1 MLQTLKNAW
10 KLPDLRKRILFTVF
24 IVFIFRLGNFI
35 VVPNINADALKD
47 LANSQT
53 LVGFYDLISGG
64 AFSNFS
70 IFAMGVTPYINA
82 SIIMQLMNV
91 IIPKLEQLSKEG
103 QEGRAKIQ
111 NYTKYLAIAIGAVQA
126 YGTYV
131 LIYNAGAVE
140 KDSFLNTVLIIMTLL
155 AASMFLIWLGDR
167 ITEKG
172 VGNGV
177 SVLIFINIVS
187 RIPMMATQVGVL
199 YSGGA
204 VDIVSLVLFAL
215 AMVALFVGTVA
226 FSLGERRIPVQ
237 YAGRVSGTKQ
247 IKGQSS
253 HIPVSVS
260 SACVIAIIFAMSVMQ
275 FPATLAEFFRN
286 SKVLEWLTTSNWSI
300 FKVNSV
306 GYMVAY
312 VVLVIFFAV
321 FYTQITMK
329 PEDMADNMAKS
340 GGYVAG
346 IRPGVA
352 TAKYLERILTKVAL
366 IGGVFAA
373 LIAVFPIFLEGY
385 TPFKGLAF
393 GGTVIFIMSGVALD
407 TMRQLESQLVMR
419 HYKGFLSK

>member
-10 KLPDLRKRILFTVF
+10 KLKDLRKRILFTVF

-35 VVPNINADALKD
+35 AVPNIDPTALKE
-47 LANSQT
+47 LASSQT

-111 NYTKYLAIAIGAVQA
+111 NYTKYLAVAIGIVQA

-140 KDSFLNTVLIIMTLL
+140 VDSPINTILIITTLL

-167 ITEKG
+167 ITENG
-172 VGNGV
+172 IGNGV

-187 RIPMMATQVGVL
+187 RIPTLAAQVYTL
-199 YSGGA
+199 YQGGT
-204 VDIVSLVLFAL
+204 VDIVMLTLFAVV
-215 AMVALFVGTVA
+215 MIALFVGTIA
-226 FSLGERRIPVQ
+226 FSLGERKIPVQ
-237 YAGRVSGTKQ
+237 YSGRVSGAKQ

-275 FPATLAEFFRN
+275 FPATLAQFFPN
-286 SKVLEWLTTSNWSI
+286 SAVFKWLTNSGYSI
-300 FKVNSV
+300 FKVNSIPYIIV
-306 GYMVAY
+306 Y
-312 VVLVIFFAV
+312 VVLVIFFSW
-321 FYTQITMK
+321 FYMQITMK
-329 PEDMADNMAKS
+329 PEEMAENMAKS

-346 IRPGVA
+346 IRPGIA
-352 TAKYLERILTKVAL
+352 TEKYIERILTKVAI
-366 IGGVFAA
+366 IGGLFAA
-373 LIAVFPIFLEGY
+373 LIAVFPIVLDAF
-385 TPFKGLAF
+385 TSFKGLSF
-393 GGTVIFIMSGVALD
+393 GGTVIFIMAGVALD

-419 HYKGFLSK
+419 HYKGFLK

>member
-35 VVPNINADALKD
+35 VVPNINTDALQD

-64 AFSNFS
+64 AFSSFS

-111 NYTKYLAIAIGAVQA
+111 NYTKYLAVAIGIVQA

-140 KDSFLNTVLIIMTLL
+140 KDSVMNTVLIIMTLL

-172 VGNGV
+172 IGNGV

-199 YSGGA
+199 YSGGS
-204 VDIVSLVLFAL
+204 VDIVMLVLFVL

-226 FSLGERRIPVQ
+226 FSLGERKIPVQ
-237 YAGRVSGTKQ
+237 YSGRVSGAKQ

-286 SKVLEWLTTSNWSI
+286 SKVLNWLTTSDWSV
-300 FKVNSV
+300 FKVNSL
-306 GYMVAY
+306 GYAVMY

-329 PEDMADNMAKS
+329 PEEMAENMAKS

-352 TAKYLERILTKVAL
+352 TAKYLEKILTRVAVV
-366 IGGVFAA
+366 GGIFAA
-373 LIAVFPIFLEGY
+373 LIAVFPIILEGY
-385 TPFKGLAF
+385 TSFKGLAF

-419 HYKGFLSK
+419 HYKGFLK

>member
-10 KLPDLRKRILFTVF
+10 KLPDLRRRILFTVF

-35 VVPNINADALKD
+35 VVPNINTDALKD

-111 NYTKYLAIAIGAVQA
+111 NYTKYLAVAIGAVQA

-131 LIYNAGAVE
+131 LIYNAGAVQR
-140 KDSFLNTVLIIMTLL
+140 DSLLNTVLIVMTLL
-155 AASMFLIWLGDR
+155 SATMFLIWLGDR

-199 YSGGA
+199 YSGGS
-204 VDIVSLVLFAL
+204 VDIVSMVLFVL
-215 AMVALFVGTVA
+215 AMVALFVGTVT
-226 FSLGERRIPVQ
+226 FSLGERRVPVQ

-286 SKVLEWLTTSNWSI
+286 NSVLSWLTTSDWSI
-300 FKVNSV
+300 FKVNSI
-306 GYMVAY
+306 GYMIAY

-329 PEDMADNMAKS
+329 PEDMAENMAKS

-366 IGGVFAA
+366 IGGSFAA
-373 LIAVFPIFLEGY
+373 IIAVFPIFLEAY

-419 HYKGFLSK
+419 HYKGFLK

>member
-35 VVPNINADALKD
+35 VVPNINTDALQD

-64 AFSNFS
+64 AFSSFS

-111 NYTKYLAIAIGAVQA
+111 NYTKYLAVAIGIVQA

-131 LIYNAGAVE
+131 LIYNASAVE
-140 KDSFLNTVLIIMTLL
+140 KDSVMNTVLIIMTLL

-172 VGNGV
+172 IGNGV

-199 YSGGA
+199 YSGGS
-204 VDIVSLVLFAL
+204 VDIVMLVLFVL

-226 FSLGERRIPVQ
+226 FSLGERKIPVQ
-237 YAGRVSGTKQ
+237 YSGRVSGAKQ

-286 SKVLEWLTTSNWSI
+286 SKVLNWLTTSDWSV
-300 FKVNSV
+300 FKVNSI
-306 GYMVAY
+306 GYAVMY

-329 PEDMADNMAKS
+329 PEEMAENMAKS

-352 TAKYLERILTKVAL
+352 TAKYLEKILTRVAVV
-366 IGGVFAA
+366 GGIFAA
-373 LIAVFPIFLEGY
+373 LIAVFPIILEGY
-385 TPFKGLAF
+385 TSFKGLAF

-419 HYKGFLSK
+419 HYKGFLK

>member
-10 KLPDLRKRILFTVF
+10 KLKDLRKRILFTVF

-35 VVPNINADALKD
+35 AVPNIDPTALKE
-47 LANSQT
+47 LASSQT

-111 NYTKYLAIAIGAVQA
+111 NYTKYLAVAIGIVQA

-140 KDSFLNTVLIIMTLL
+140 VDSPLNTILIIMTLL
-155 AASMFLIWLGDR
+155 ASSMFLIWLGDR
-167 ITEKG
+167 ITERG
-172 VGNGV
+172 IGNGV

-187 RIPMMATQVGVL
+187 RIPTLAAQVYTL
-199 YSGGA
+199 YQGGT
-204 VDIVSLVLFAL
+204 VDIVMLVLFTVV
-215 AMVALFVGTVA
+215 MIALFVGTIA
-226 FSLGERRIPVQ
+226 FSLGERKIPVQ
-237 YAGRVSGTKQ
+237 YSGRVSGTKQ

-275 FPATLAEFFRN
+275 FPATLAQFFPN
-286 SKVLEWLTTSNWSI
+286 SAVFKWLTESGYSI
-300 FKVNSV
+300 FKVNSIPYIIV
-306 GYMVAY
+306 Y
-312 VVLVIFFAV
+312 VVLVIFFSW
-321 FYTQITMK
+321 FYMQITMK
-329 PEDMADNMAKS
+329 PEEMAENMAKS

-346 IRPGVA
+346 IRPGIA
-352 TAKYLERILTKVAL
+352 TEKYIERILTRVAI
-366 IGGVFAA
+366 IGGLFAA
-373 LIAVFPIFLEGY
+373 LIAVFPIILDGF
-385 TPFKGLAF
+385 TSFKGLSF
-393 GGTVIFIMSGVALD
+393 GGTVIFIMAGVALD

-419 HYKGFLSK
+419 HYKGFLK

>member
-300 FKVNSV
+300 FKVNSI

>member
-10 KLPDLRKRILFTVF
+10 KLKDLRKRILFTVF

-35 VVPNINADALKD
+35 AVPNIDPTALKE
-47 LANSQT
+47 LASSQT

-111 NYTKYLAIAIGAVQA
+111 NYTKYLAVAIGIVQA

-140 KDSFLNTVLIIMTLL
+140 VDSPLNTILIIMTLL
-155 AASMFLIWLGDR
+155 ASSMFLIWLGDR
-167 ITEKG
+167 ITERG
-172 VGNGV
+172 IGNGV

-187 RIPMMATQVGVL
+187 RIPTLAAQVYTL
-199 YSGGA
+199 YQGGT
-204 VDIVSLVLFAL
+204 VDIVMLVLFTVV
-215 AMVALFVGTVA
+215 MIALFVGTIA
-226 FSLGERRIPVQ
+226 FSLGERKIPVQ
-237 YAGRVSGTKQ
+237 YSGRVSGTKQ

-275 FPATLAEFFRN
+275 FPATLAQFFPN
-286 SKVLEWLTTSNWSI
+286 SAVFKWLTESGYSV
-300 FKVNSV
+300 FKVNSIP
-306 GYMVAY
+306 YIILY
-312 VVLVIFFAV
+312 VVLVIFFSW
-321 FYTQITMK
+321 FYVQITMK
-329 PEDMADNMAKS
+329 PEEMAENMAKS

-346 IRPGVA
+346 IRPGIA
-352 TAKYLERILTKVAL
+352 TEKYIERILTRVA
-366 IGGVFAA
+366 IVGGLFAA
-373 LIAVFPIFLEGY
+373 LIAVFPIILDGF
-385 TPFKGLAF
+385 TSFKGLSF
-393 GGTVIFIMSGVALD
+393 GGTVIFIMAGVALD

-419 HYKGFLSK
+419 HYKGFLK

>member
-10 KLPDLRKRILFTVF
+10 KLKDLRKRILFTVF

-35 VVPNINADALKD
+35 AVPNIDPTALKE
-47 LANSQT
+47 LASSQT

-64 AFSNFS
+64 AFSKFS

-111 NYTKYLAIAIGAVQA
+111 NYTKYLAVAIGIVQA

-140 KDSFLNTVLIIMTLL
+140 VDSPLNTILIIMTLL
-155 AASMFLIWLGDR
+155 ASSMFLIWLGDR
-167 ITEKG
+167 ITERG
-172 VGNGV
+172 IGNGV

-187 RIPMMATQVGVL
+187 RIPTLAAQVFTL
-199 YSGGA
+199 YQGGT
-204 VDIVSLVLFAL
+204 VDIVMLVLFTVV
-215 AMVALFVGTVA
+215 MIALFVGTIA
-226 FSLGERRIPVQ
+226 FSLGERKIPVQ
-237 YAGRVSGTKQ
+237 YSGRVSGTKQ

-253 HIPVSVS
+253 HIPISVS

-275 FPATLAEFFRN
+275 FPATLAQFFPN
-286 SKVLEWLTTSNWSI
+286 SAVFKWLTNSGYSI
-300 FKVNSV
+300 FKVNSIPYIIV
-306 GYMVAY
+306 Y
-312 VVLVIFFAV
+312 VVLVIFFSW
-321 FYTQITMK
+321 FYMQITMK
-329 PEDMADNMAKS
+329 PEEMAENMAKS

-346 IRPGVA
+346 IRPGIA
-352 TAKYLERILTKVAL
+352 TEKYIESILTKVA
-366 IGGVFAA
+366 IVGGIFAA
-373 LIAVFPIFLEGY
+373 LIAVFPIILDAF
-385 TPFKGLAF
+385 TSFKGLSF
-393 GGTVIFIMSGVALD
+393 GGTVIFIMAGVALD

-419 HYKGFLSK
+419 HYKGFLK

>member
-35 VVPNINADALKD
+35 VVPNINPDALKD

-64 AFSNFS
+64 AFSSFS

-111 NYTKYLAIAIGAVQA
+111 NYTKYLAVAIGIVQA

-140 KDSFLNTVLIIMTLL
+140 KDSVMNTVLIIMTLL

-199 YSGGA
+199 YSGGS
-204 VDIVSLVLFAL
+204 VDIVMLVLFVL
-215 AMVALFVGTVA
+215 AMLALFVGTVA
-226 FSLGERRIPVQ
+226 FSLGERKIPVQ
-237 YAGRVSGTKQ
+237 YSGRVSGAKQ

-286 SKVLEWLTTSNWSI
+286 SKVLTWMTTSSWSV
-300 FKVNSV
+300 FKVNSI
-306 GYMVAY
+306 GYAVMY
-312 VVLVIFFAV
+312 VILVIFFAV

-329 PEDMADNMAKS
+329 PEEMAENMAKS

-352 TAKYLERILTKVAL
+352 TAKYLEKILTRVAI
-366 IGGVFAA
+366 IGGIFAA
-373 LIAVFPIFLEGY
+373 LIAIFPIILEGY
-385 TPFKGLAF
+385 TSFKGLAF
-393 GGTVIFIMSGVALD
+393 GGTVIFIMAGVALD

-419 HYKGFLSK
+419 HYKGFLK

>member
-111 NYTKYLAIAIGAVQA
+111 NYTKYLAIVIGAVQA

-215 AMVALFVGTVA
+215 AMAALFVGTVA

-275 FPATLAEFFRN
+275 FPATLAEFFRG

-300 FKVNSV
+300 FKVNSL

>member
-1 MLQTLKNAW
+1 
-10 KLPDLRKRILFTVF
+10 
-24 IVFIFRLGNFI
+24 FIFRLGNFI
-35 VVPNINADALKD
+35 PVPNINTDALQD
-47 LANSQT
+47 LSSSQT

-64 AFSNFS
+64 AFSSFS

-111 NYTKYLAIAIGAVQA
+111 NYTKYLAVVIGAVMA

-140 KDSFLNTVLIIMTLL
+140 NDSPLNTILIIMTLL
-155 AASMFLIWLGDR
+155 SASMFLIWLGDR

-199 YSGGA
+199 YTGGS
-204 VDIVSLVLFAL
+204 VDIVSLVLFTL
-215 AMVALFVGTVA
+215 AMLALFIGTVA

-237 YAGRVSGTKQ
+237 YAGRVSGVKQ

-253 HIPVSVS
+253 HIPVGVS
-260 SACVIAIIFAMSVMQ
+260 TACVIAIIFAMSVMQ

-286 SKVLEWLTTSNWSI
+286 SSILSWLTTSDWSI
-300 FKVNSV
+300 FKVNSL
-306 GYMVAY
+306 GYMIAY
-312 VVLVIFFAV
+312 AVLVVAFAV

-329 PEDMADNMAKS
+329 PEEMAENMAKS

-352 TAKYLERILTKVAL
+352 TAKYLERILTKVAI
-366 IGGVFAA
+366 IGGLFAA
-373 LIAVFPIFLEGY
+373 LIAVFPIVLEAY
-385 TPFKGLAF
+385 TPFRGLAF
-393 GGTVIFIMSGVALD
+393 GGTVIFIMAGVALD

-419 HYKGFLSK
+419 HYKGFLK

>member
-275 FPATLAEFFRN
+275 FPATLAEFFRG

>member
-10 KLPDLRKRILFTVF
+10 KLPDLRRRILFTVF

-35 VVPNINADALKD
+35 PVPNINTDALQD

-64 AFSNFS
+64 AFSSFS

-111 NYTKYLAIAIGAVQA
+111 NYTKYLAVAIGAVQA

-131 LIYNAGAVE
+131 LIYNAGAVAD
-140 KDSFLNTVLIIMTLL
+140 DSILNRVLIVMTLL
-155 AASMFLIWLGDR
+155 ASSIFLIWLGDR

-172 VGNGV
+172 IGNGV

-187 RIPMMATQVGVL
+187 RIPVMATQVAVL
-199 YSGGA
+199 YSGGT
-204 VDIVSLVLFAL
+204 VDIVMMTLFIL
-215 AMVALFVGTVA
+215 SMVALFVGTVA

-237 YAGRVSGTKQ
+237 YSGRVSGTKQ

-253 HIPVSVS
+253 HIPISVS
-260 SACVIAIIFAMSVMQ
+260 SSSVIAIIFAMSVMQ
-275 FPATLAEFFRN
+275 FPATLAEFFRGSTALN
-286 SKVLEWLTTSNWSI
+286 WLTTSNWSV
-300 FKVNSV
+300 FKVNSL
-306 GYMVAY
+306 GYAIMY

-329 PEDMADNMAKS
+329 PEDMAENMAKS

-346 IRPGVA
+346 IRPGIA
-352 TAKYLERILTKVAL
+352 TAKYLERILTRVAV
-366 IGGVFAA
+366 IGGSFAA
-373 LIAVFPIFLEGY
+373 LIAVFPIVLEGY

-393 GGTVIFIMSGVALD
+393 GGTVIFIMAGVALD

-419 HYKGFLSK
+419 HYKGFLK

>member
-103 QEGRAKIQ
+103 QEGRDKIQ

-140 KDSFLNTVLIIMTLL
+140 KDSFLNTILIIMTLL

-167 ITEKG
+167 ITDKG

-204 VDIVSLVLFAL
+204 VDIVSLVLFVL

-226 FSLGERRIPVQ
+226 FSLGERKIPVQ
-237 YAGRVSGTKQ
+237 YAGRVSGAKQ
-247 IKGQSS
+247 IKSQSS

-275 FPATLAEFFRN
+275 FPATLAEFFRG
-286 SKVLEWLTTSNWSI
+286 SKVLEWLTTSSWSV
-300 FKVNSV
+300 FKVNSI
-306 GYMVAY
+306 GYIIAY
-312 VVLVIFFAV
+312 VVLTIFFAV

-419 HYKGFLSK
+419 HYKGFLNK

>member
-1 MLQTLKNAW
+1 MLQTLRNAW
-10 KLPDLRKRILFTVF
+10 KIPDLRRRILFTVF

-35 VVPNINADALKD
+35 PVPNINTDALQD

-64 AFSNFS
+64 AFSSFS

-111 NYTKYLAIAIGAVQA
+111 NYTKYLAVVIGSVQA

-131 LIYNAGAVE
+131 LIYNAGAVAD
-140 KDSFLNTVLIIMTLL
+140 DSILNRVLIVMTLL
-155 AASMFLIWLGDR
+155 SSSIFLIWLGDR

-172 VGNGV
+172 IGNGV

-187 RIPMMATQVGVL
+187 RIPVMATQVAVL
-199 YSGGA
+199 YSGGT
-204 VDIVSLVLFAL
+204 VDIVMMTLFVLS
-215 AMVALFVGTVA
+215 MVALFVGTVG

-237 YAGRVSGTKQ
+237 YSGRVSGTKQ

-253 HIPVSVS
+253 HIPISVS
-260 SACVIAIIFAMSVMQ
+260 SSSVIAIIFAMSVMQ
-275 FPATLAEFFRN
+275 FPATLAEFFRGSTALN
-286 SKVLEWLTTSNWSI
+286 WLTTSDWSV
-300 FKVNSV
+300 FKVNSL
-306 GYMVAY
+306 GYAIMY

-329 PEDMADNMAKS
+329 PEDMAENMAKS

-346 IRPGVA
+346 IRPGIA
-352 TAKYLERILTKVAL
+352 TAKYLERILTRVAV
-366 IGGVFAA
+366 IGGSFAA
-373 LIAVFPIFLEGY
+373 LIAVFPIILEGY

-393 GGTVIFIMSGVALD
+393 GGTVIFIMAGVALD

-419 HYKGFLSK
+419 HYKGFLK

>member
-300 FKVNSV
+300 FKVNSL

>member
-10 KLPDLRKRILFTVF
+10 KLPDLRRRILFTVF

-35 VVPNINADALKD
+35 PVPNINTDALQD

-64 AFSNFS
+64 AFSSFS

-111 NYTKYLAIAIGAVQA
+111 NYTKYLAVAIGAVQA

-131 LIYNAGAVE
+131 LIYNAGAVAD
-140 KDSFLNTVLIIMTLL
+140 DSILNRVLIVMTLL
-155 AASMFLIWLGDR
+155 ASSIFLIWLGDR

-172 VGNGV
+172 IGNGV

-187 RIPMMATQVGVL
+187 RIPVMATQVAVL
-199 YSGGA
+199 YSGGT
-204 VDIVSLVLFAL
+204 VDVVTMTLFIL
-215 AMVALFVGTVA
+215 AMIALFVGTVA

-237 YAGRVSGTKQ
+237 YSGRVSGTKQ

-253 HIPVSVS
+253 HIPISVS
-260 SACVIAIIFAMSVMQ
+260 SSSVIAIIFAMSVMQ
-275 FPATLAEFFRN
+275 FPATLAEFFRGSTALN
-286 SKVLEWLTTSNWSI
+286 WLTTSNWSV
-300 FKVNSV
+300 FKVNSL
-306 GYMVAY
+306 GYAIMY

-329 PEDMADNMAKS
+329 PEDMAENMAKS

-346 IRPGVA
+346 IRPGIA
-352 TAKYLERILTKVAL
+352 TAKYLERILTRVAV
-366 IGGVFAA
+366 IGGSFAA
-373 LIAVFPIFLEGY
+373 LIAVFPIVLEGY

-393 GGTVIFIMSGVALD
+393 GGTVIFIMAGVALD

-419 HYKGFLSK
+419 HYKGFLK

>member
-10 KLPDLRKRILFTVF
+10 KLPDLRRRILFTVF

-35 VVPNINADALKD
+35 PVPNINTDALQD

-64 AFSNFS
+64 AFSSFS

-111 NYTKYLAIAIGAVQA
+111 NYTKYLAVAIGAVQA

-131 LIYNAGAVE
+131 LIYNAGAVAD
-140 KDSFLNTVLIIMTLL
+140 DSILNRVLIVMTLL
-155 AASMFLIWLGDR
+155 ASSIFLIWLGDR

-172 VGNGV
+172 IGNGV

-187 RIPMMATQVGVL
+187 RIPVMATQVAVL
-199 YSGGA
+199 YSGGT
-204 VDIVSLVLFAL
+204 VDIVMMTLFIL
-215 AMVALFVGTVA
+215 AMIALFVGTVA

-237 YAGRVSGTKQ
+237 YSGRVSGTKQ

-253 HIPVSVS
+253 HIPISVS
-260 SACVIAIIFAMSVMQ
+260 SSSVIAIIFAMSVMQ
-275 FPATLAEFFRN
+275 FPATLAEFFRGSSALN
-286 SKVLEWLTTSNWSI
+286 WLTTSNWSV
-300 FKVNSV
+300 FKVNSL
-306 GYMVAY
+306 GYAIMY

-329 PEDMADNMAKS
+329 PEDMAENMAKS

-346 IRPGVA
+346 IRPGIA
-352 TAKYLERILTKVAL
+352 TAKYLERILTRVAV
-366 IGGVFAA
+366 IGGSFAA
-373 LIAVFPIFLEGY
+373 LIAVFPIVLEGY

-393 GGTVIFIMSGVALD
+393 GGTVIFIMAGVALD

-419 HYKGFLSK
+419 HYKGFLK

>member
-10 KLPDLRKRILFTVF
+10 KLPDLRRRILFTVF

-35 VVPNINADALKD
+35 PVPNINTDALQD

-64 AFSNFS
+64 AFSSFS

-111 NYTKYLAIAIGAVQA
+111 NYTKYLAVAIGAVQA

-131 LIYNAGAVE
+131 LIYNAGAVAD
-140 KDSFLNTVLIIMTLL
+140 DSILNRVLIVMTLL
-155 AASMFLIWLGDR
+155 ASSIFLIWLGDR

-172 VGNGV
+172 IGNGV

-187 RIPMMATQVGVL
+187 RIPVMATQVAVL
-199 YSGGA
+199 YTGGT
-204 VDIVSLVLFAL
+204 VDIVMMTLFIL
-215 AMVALFVGTVA
+215 AMIALFVGTVA

-237 YAGRVSGTKQ
+237 YSGRVSGTKQ

-253 HIPVSVS
+253 HIPISVS
-260 SACVIAIIFAMSVMQ
+260 SSSVIAIIFAMSVMQ
-275 FPATLAEFFRN
+275 FPATLAEFFKGSTALN
-286 SKVLEWLTTSNWSI
+286 WLTTSDWSV
-300 FKVNSV
+300 FKVNSL
-306 GYMVAY
+306 GYAIMY

-329 PEDMADNMAKS
+329 PEDMAENMAKS

-346 IRPGVA
+346 IRPGIA
-352 TAKYLERILTKVAL
+352 TAKYLERILTRVAV
-366 IGGVFAA
+366 IGGSFAA
-373 LIAVFPIFLEGY
+373 LIAVFPIILEGY

-393 GGTVIFIMSGVALD
+393 GGTVIFIMAGVALD

-419 HYKGFLSK
+419 HYKGFLK

>member
-10 KLPDLRKRILFTVF
+10 KLEDLRKRILFTVF

-35 VVPNINADALKD
+35 AVPNIDTTALKE

-64 AFSNFS
+64 AFGNFS

-111 NYTKYLAIAIGAVQA
+111 NYTKYLAVAIGIVQA

-140 KDSFLNTVLIIMTLL
+140 KDSLLNTILIIMTLL

-167 ITEKG
+167 ITENG
-172 VGNGV
+172 IGNGV

-187 RIPMMATQVGVL
+187 RIPTMAAQVITL
-199 YSGGA
+199 YRGGS
-204 VDIVSLVLFAL
+204 VDIVML
-215 AMVALFVGTVA
+215 ALFVLAMLALFIGTVA
-226 FSLGERRIPVQ
+226 FSLGERKIPVQ

-275 FPATLAEFFRN
+275 FPATLAEFFPK
-286 SKVLEWLTTSNWSI
+286 STVLKWLTTNGWSI
-300 FKVNSV
+300 FKVNSW
-306 GYMVAY
+306 GYIIAY

-329 PEDMADNMAKS
+329 PEEMAENMAKS

-352 TAKYLERILTKVAL
+352 TAKYLEKILTRVAL
-366 IGGVFAA
+366 VGGIFAA
-373 LIAVFPIFLEGY
+373 AIAVFPIVLEGF
-385 TPFKGLAF
+385 TAFKGLAF
-393 GGTVIFIMSGVALD
+393 GGTVIFIMAGVALD

-419 HYKGFLSK
+419 HYKGFLK

>member
-275 FPATLAEFFRN
+275 FPATLAEFFRG

-300 FKVNSV
+300 FKVNSL

>member
-10 KLPDLRKRILFTVF
+10 KLPDLRRRILFTVF

-35 VVPNINADALKD
+35 PVPNINTDALQD

-64 AFSNFS
+64 AFSSFS

-111 NYTKYLAIAIGAVQA
+111 NYTKYLAVAIGAVQA

-131 LIYNAGAVE
+131 LIYNAGAVAD
-140 KDSFLNTVLIIMTLL
+140 DSILNRVLIVMTLL
-155 AASMFLIWLGDR
+155 SSSIFLIWLGDR

-172 VGNGV
+172 IGNGV

-187 RIPMMATQVGVL
+187 RIPVMATQVAVL
-199 YSGGA
+199 YTGGT
-204 VDIVSLVLFAL
+204 VDIVMMTLFVLS
-215 AMVALFVGTVA
+215 MIALFVGTVA

-237 YAGRVSGTKQ
+237 YSGRVSGTKQ

-253 HIPVSVS
+253 HIPISVS
-260 SACVIAIIFAMSVMQ
+260 SSSVIAIIFAMSVMQ
-275 FPATLAEFFRN
+275 FPATLAEFFRGSTALN
-286 SKVLEWLTTSNWSI
+286 WLTTSDWSV
-300 FKVNSV
+300 FKVNSL
-306 GYMVAY
+306 GYAIMY

-329 PEDMADNMAKS
+329 PEDMAENMAKS

-346 IRPGVA
+346 IRPGIA
-352 TAKYLERILTKVAL
+352 TAKYLERILTRVAV
-366 IGGVFAA
+366 IGGSFAA
-373 LIAVFPIFLEGY
+373 LIAVFPIVLEGY

-393 GGTVIFIMSGVALD
+393 GGTVIFIMAGVALD

-419 HYKGFLSK
+419 HYKGFLK

>member
-10 KLPDLRKRILFTVF
+10 KIKDLRKRILFTVF

-35 VVPNINADALKD
+35 AVPNIDPTALKE
-47 LANSQT
+47 LASSQT

-111 NYTKYLAIAIGAVQA
+111 NYTKYLAVAIGIVQA

-140 KDSFLNTVLIIMTLL
+140 VDTPMNTILIITTLL
-155 AASMFLIWLGDR
+155 ASSMFLIWLGDR
-167 ITEKG
+167 ITENG
-172 VGNGV
+172 IGNGV

-187 RIPMMATQVGVL
+187 RIPTLSAQVFTL
-199 YSGGA
+199 YQGGT
-204 VDIVSLVLFAL
+204 VDIVMLVLFTL
-215 AMVALFVGTVA
+215 VMIALFVGTIA
-226 FSLGERRIPVQ
+226 FSLGERKIPVQ
-237 YAGRVSGTKQ
+237 YSGRVSGTKQ

-253 HIPVSVS
+253 HIPISVS

-275 FPATLAEFFRN
+275 FPATLAQFFPN
-286 SKVLEWLTTSNWSI
+286 SAVFKWLTDSGYSI
-300 FKVNSV
+300 FKVNSIPYIIV
-306 GYMVAY
+306 Y
-312 VVLVIFFAV
+312 VVLVIFFSW
-321 FYTQITMK
+321 FYMQITMK
-329 PEDMADNMAKS
+329 PEEMAENMAKS

-346 IRPGVA
+346 IRPGIA
-352 TAKYLERILTKVAL
+352 TEKYIENVLTKVA
-366 IGGVFAA
+366 IVGGIFAA
-373 LIAVFPIFLEGY
+373 LIAVFPIILDAF
-385 TPFKGLAF
+385 TSFKGLSF
-393 GGTVIFIMSGVALD
+393 GGTVIFIMAGVALD

-419 HYKGFLSK
+419 HYKGFLK

>member
-35 VVPNINADALKD
+35 VVPNINTDALQD

-64 AFSNFS
+64 AFSSFS

-111 NYTKYLAIAIGAVQA
+111 NYTKYLAVAIGIVQA

-140 KDSFLNTVLIIMTLL
+140 KDSVMNTVLIIMTLL

-172 VGNGV
+172 IGNGV

-199 YSGGA
+199 YSGGS
-204 VDIVSLVLFAL
+204 VDIVMLVLFVL

-226 FSLGERRIPVQ
+226 FSLGERKIPVQ
-237 YAGRVSGTKQ
+237 YSGRVSGAKQ

-286 SKVLEWLTTSNWSI
+286 SKVLNWLTTSDWSV
-300 FKVNSV
+300 FKVNSI
-306 GYMVAY
+306 GYAVMY

-329 PEDMADNMAKS
+329 PEEMAENMAKS

-352 TAKYLERILTKVAL
+352 TAKYLEKILTRVAVV
-366 IGGVFAA
+366 GGIFAA
-373 LIAVFPIFLEGY
+373 LIAVFPIILEGY
-385 TPFKGLAF
+385 TSFKGLAF

-419 HYKGFLSK
+419 HYKGFLK